1 MATVNKDKKG
11 WRVLVVMPDGQRKT
25 IRLTGLNKAK
35 AEQVGRHI
43 DELTQAK
50 GSGQPI
56 DRQTALWL
64 GDIRQKLHDKLSNAG
79 LIERRVS
86 SSLGNFIVEYI
97 KGRSD
102 VKPGTRSNY
111 NQVRLNL
118 VAFFGYEKPLRSITA
133 NDAAKFRE
141 WLKTEEGLAENTLRR
156 RCGRARQFFTA
167 AIKSKLIEENPFVGM
182 PVTVGGN
189 KEKER
194 FITEAEAQ
202 KILEACPDAE
212 WRLIFSLCRYGGL
225 RCPSEVLLLKWA
237 DILWDSSR
245 IVVNSPKTEHHKGH
259 EQRLLPM
266 FPELQKPL
274 LEVSEQAA
282 DGSVHVITRYRSVTQ
297 NLRTQLNR
305 IVTSAG
311 VLPWPKPFQNLRSTR
326 ETELK
331 EEYPAHVVC
340 GWIGN
345 SGAVARKHYLQ
356 ITDAHFAKAVSKNG
370 GTVGGTVRQR
380 MSANE

>member
-194 FITEAEAQ
+194 FTTEAEAQ

>member
-1 MATVNKDKKG
+1 M
-11 WRVLVVMPDGQRKT
+11 
-25 IRLTGLNKAK
+25 
-35 AEQVGRHI
+35 
-43 DELTQAK
+43 
-50 GSGQPI
+50 GS
-56 DRQTALWL
+56 
-64 GDIRQKLHDKLSNAG
+64 
-79 LIERRVS
+79 
-86 SSLGNFIVEYI
+86 
-97 KGRSD
+97 
-102 VKPGTRSNY
+102 
-111 NQVRLNL
+111 
-118 VAFFGYEKPLRSITA
+118 
-133 NDAAKFRE
+133 
-141 WLKTEEGLAENTLRR
+141 
-156 RCGRARQFFTA
+156 
-167 AIKSKLIEENPFVGM
+167 
-182 PVTVGGN
+182 
-189 KEKER
+189 
-194 FITEAEAQ
+194 
-202 KILEACPDAE
+202 
-212 WRLIFSLCRYGGL
+212 
-225 RCPSEVLLLKWA
+225 
-237 DILWDSSR
+237 ILWDSSR